1 MPKGAVGMF
10 KIKAFTSRN
19 IKEIARDPLSYI
31 FCLGFPVVMLIIMT
45 IVNQSI
51 PKEAGMTIFRID
63 NLAGGIAIFGQ
74 TFTMLFTAMTVA
86 KDRSGAFLVRL
97 YASPMK
103 PSDFI
108 CGYILPMAIISAV
121 QSIITYIVSFVISLI
136 TNIEVSPVGLLL
148 SVIAVIPS
156 SLMFIGFGLLFGTLF
171 NEKAAPGL
179 CSIIISL
186 GSFLGGIWFDA
197 ESTRGVILKIC
208 RCLPFHYCTK
218 TARAAISLEFGIDDF
233 IIPIII
239 TAVCAVVILFVSS
252 VAFKSRM
259 KADLA

>member
-1 MPKGAVGMF
+1 MF
-10 KIKAFTSRN
+10 KIKAFASRN

-31 FCLGFPVVMLIIMT
+31 FCLGFPVVMLVVMT
-45 IVNQSI
+45 VVNQSI

-103 PSDFI
+103 SSDFI
-108 CGYILPMAIISAV
+108 GGYICPMVIISAV
-121 QSIITYIVSFVISLI
+121 QTIASYMVSFVISLI
-136 TNIEVSPVGLLL
+136 TSTGISPIGLLL
-148 SVIAVIPS
+148 SVAAVIPS

-171 NEKAAPGL
+171 NEKTAPGL
-179 CSIIISL
+179 CSIVISL
-186 GSFLGGIWFDA
+186 GSFLGGIWLDA
-197 ESTRGVILKIC
+197 DSTGGVILKIC
-208 RCLPFHYCTK
+208 RCLPFYYCTK
-218 TARAAISLEFGIDDF
+218 TARSAISLEFGINDF

-239 TAVCAVVILFVSS
+239 ITICAAFILFISS
-252 VAFKSRM
+252 FAFKTKM
-259 KADLA
+259 KADLS

>member
-1 MPKGAVGMF
+1 MF

-31 FCLGFPVVMLIIMT
+31 FCLGFPVVMLIVMT
-45 IVNQSI
+45 VVNQSI

-86 KDRSGAFLVRL
+86 KDRSGAFLTRL

-103 PSDFI
+103 PFDFI
-108 CGYILPMAIISAV
+108 GGYICPMAIISV
-121 QSIITYIVSFVISLI
+121 FQTIVSYIVSFVISLI
-136 TNIEVSPVGLLL
+136 TSVDVSPVGLLL
-148 SVIAVIPS
+148 SVIAAIPS

-179 CSIIISL
+179 CSIVISL

-197 ESTRGVILKIC
+197 ESTGGVILKVC
-208 RCLPFHYCTK
+208 RCLPFYYCTK
-218 TARAAISLEFGIDDF
+218 TERSAIALDFGIDNF
-233 IIPIII
+233 IIPIVV
-239 TAVCAVVILFVSS
+239 TAICAAVILFISAF
-252 VAFKSRM
+252 AFKTRM